1 MVWLLDSL
9 VLKVDVDDEK
19 IESDEAVKGIG
30 RERETEQL
38 RWLRW
43 KKCWEM

>member
-1 MVWLLDSL
+1 MWEGEKVRLVWLPESL

-30 RERETEQL
+30 REPEKEQL
-38 RWLRW
+38 R
-43 KKCWEM
+43 